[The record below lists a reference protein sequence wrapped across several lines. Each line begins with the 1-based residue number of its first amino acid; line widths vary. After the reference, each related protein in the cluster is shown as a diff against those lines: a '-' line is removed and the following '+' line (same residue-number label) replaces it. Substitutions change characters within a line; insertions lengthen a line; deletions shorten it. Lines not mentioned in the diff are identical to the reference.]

1 MTRAE
6 ELKRKQER
14 NRQEYERRLD
24 RKREQSRQWYWKNRD
39 YALAKAAATRQR
51 KREEASVASK
61 EPPPSIESLEA
72 QLPYYLKQDIP
83 GLRDEFLKIPILQR
97 PPYDV
102 FLKMK
107 TIEYLKTKTI

>member
-1 MTRAE
+1 MTRSE

-51 KREEASVASK
+51 KRE
-61 EPPPSIESLEA
+61 
-72 QLPYYLKQDIP
+72 
-83 GLRDEFLKIPILQR
+83 
-97 PPYDV
+97 
-102 FLKMK
+102 
-107 TIEYLKTKTI
+107 